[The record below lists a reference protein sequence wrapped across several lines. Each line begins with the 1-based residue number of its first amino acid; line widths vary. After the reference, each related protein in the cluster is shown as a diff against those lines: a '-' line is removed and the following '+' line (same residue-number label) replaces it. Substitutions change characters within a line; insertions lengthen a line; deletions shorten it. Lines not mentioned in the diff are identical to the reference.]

1 MPWRAPVDSA
11 GSLASVACM
20 SLSWWWLGAV
30 AVFVAVLSGA
40 HWAVIDFLL
49 DRLGPRRPD
58 SDAAAMPPG

>member
-1 MPWRAPVDSA
+1 
-11 GSLASVACM
+11 VACM